1 MSNLLRKFKTAYYI
15 STKTNYTSKTVPDL
29 SSLFAQAQLQ
39 KSITKNG
46 AEALN
51 ESVNTTTKKIM
62 LRLKLPPLP
71 APAKSATAPSS
82 STNDEVHSP
91 SLSFSRNLNDSS
103 SILSSLSAP
112 STTKAKLDKYI
123 EMCKNKADKHGFN
136 LQTEINQ
143 VLASK
148 DIILLKKAQF
158 CSELVKYIDA
168 ESLLKNIQSDAIS
181 KDIKVNNEIFL
192 ELVTLLRDIN
202 DETDRRALKIELNN
216 LYEKAT
222 KEDGI
227 IIEIFVN
234 LVTKASKFQRLS
246 PVGELELT
254 VNFLDPIL
262 SHIFHRPDSNKLFV
276 WLNRKDDNTATCRP
290 DATMVALP
298 QKAENVT
305 LGYVEVKPLDV
316 QSDLELVFMDLVR
329 LGVFARSLMLR
340 KANRKVLVVQCI
352 GYTMIFYLVSEHSYG
367 ITTMAELLTIDVPKY
382 ISEIGGLL
390 QKVDDLK
397 RLFLLY
403 DQHMEPHYVNV
414 TAPEDD
420 AASTMETI
428 NPKRRKTRTP
438 SFSLV

>member
-1 MSNLLRKFKTAYYI
+1 
-15 STKTNYTSKTVPDL
+15 
-29 SSLFAQAQLQ
+29 
-39 KSITKNG
+39 
-46 AEALN
+46 
-51 ESVNTTTKKIM
+51 
-62 LRLKLPPLP
+62 
-71 APAKSATAPSS
+71 
-82 STNDEVHSP
+82 
-91 SLSFSRNLNDSS
+91 
-103 SILSSLSAP
+103 
-112 STTKAKLDKYI
+112 
-123 EMCKNKADKHGFN
+123 MCKNKADKYGFN

-148 DIILLKKAQF
+148 DIILLKKAQV

-181 KDIKVNNEIFL
+181 NDIKVNTEIFL
-192 ELVTLLRDIN
+192 ELVTLLCDIN

-254 VNFLDPIL
+254 VNFLDSIL
-262 SHIFHRPDSNKLFV
+262 SHIFHHPDSNKLFI

-305 LGYVEVKPLDV
+305 LDYVEVKPLDV
-316 QSDLELVFMDLVR
+316 QLDLELAFMDLVC
-329 LGVFARSLMLR
+329 LGVFAHSLMLR

-352 GYTMIFYLVSEHSYG
+352 GYTMVFYLVSEGSYG
-367 ITTMAELLTIDVPKY
+367 ITTMAEFLTIDVPKY

>member
-1 MSNLLRKFKTAYYI
+1 
-15 STKTNYTSKTVPDL
+15 
-29 SSLFAQAQLQ
+29 
-39 KSITKNG
+39 
-46 AEALN
+46 
-51 ESVNTTTKKIM
+51 
-62 LRLKLPPLP
+62 
-71 APAKSATAPSS
+71 
-82 STNDEVHSP
+82 
-91 SLSFSRNLNDSS
+91 
-103 SILSSLSAP
+103 
-112 STTKAKLDKYI
+112 
-123 EMCKNKADKHGFN
+123 
-136 LQTEINQ
+136 
-143 VLASK
+143 
-148 DIILLKKAQF
+148 
-158 CSELVKYIDA
+158 
-168 ESLLKNIQSDAIS
+168 
-181 KDIKVNNEIFL
+181 
-192 ELVTLLRDIN
+192 
-202 DETDRRALKIELNN
+202 LKIELNN

-234 LVTKASKFQRLS
+234 LVTKASKFQELS

-262 SHIFHRPDSNKLFV
+262 SHIFHRPNSNRLFV
-276 WLNRKDDNTATCRP
+276 WLNRKDDNTATYRP
-290 DATMVALP
+290 YATTMALP

-316 QSDLELVFMDLVR
+316 QSDLELAFMDLVR
-329 LGVFARSLMLR
+329 LGVFARSLV
-340 KANRKVLVVQCI
+340 KKSKSKSTCC
-352 GYTMIFYLVSEHSYG
+352 TMYWLYYGFYLVSEHSYG

-420 AASTMETI
+420 AASTIETI